1 MIIVDTSVWQY
12 LGILLY
18 ILGSSSIFKMSVKI
32 FESNKKNISKNI
44 VKLNLEQ
51 NIDLGC
57 IIILSTYVQRKQ
69 VFENFMI
76 GLPDKTENSLW
87 PSSQLRVI
95 IESVWQT
102 VTSLIHIWE
111 QIQSVTKKYL
121 RITLVFMWNMALLQT
136 FNLCFSKV
144 FARINKIFTLVGRL
158 HTRVSF
164 YEV

>member
-18 ILGSSSIFKMSVKI
+18 ILGSSSIFKMSMKI

-76 GLPDKTENSLW
+76 GLPDKTENSL
-87 PSSQLRVI
+87 
-95 IESVWQT
+95 
-102 VTSLIHIWE
+102 
-111 QIQSVTKKYL
+111 
-121 RITLVFMWNMALLQT
+121 
-136 FNLCFSKV
+136 
-144 FARINKIFTLVGRL
+144 
-158 HTRVSF
+158 
-164 YEV
+164 

>member
-18 ILGSSSIFKMSVKI
+18 ILGSSSTFKMSVKI

-51 NIDLGC
+51 NINLGC

-76 GLPDKTENSLW
+76 GLPDKTENSL
-87 PSSQLRVI
+87 
-95 IESVWQT
+95 
-102 VTSLIHIWE
+102 
-111 QIQSVTKKYL
+111 
-121 RITLVFMWNMALLQT
+121 
-136 FNLCFSKV
+136 
-144 FARINKIFTLVGRL
+144 
-158 HTRVSF
+158 
-164 YEV
+164 

>member
-1 MIIVDTSVWQY
+1 MIIIDTSVWQY

-18 ILGSSSIFKMSVKI
+18 ILGSSSIFKMAVKI

-76 GLPDKTENSLW
+76 GLPDKTENSL
-87 PSSQLRVI
+87 
-95 IESVWQT
+95 
-102 VTSLIHIWE
+102 
-111 QIQSVTKKYL
+111 
-121 RITLVFMWNMALLQT
+121 
-136 FNLCFSKV
+136 
-144 FARINKIFTLVGRL
+144 
-158 HTRVSF
+158 
-164 YEV
+164 

>member
-76 GLPDKTENSLW
+76 GLPDKTDNSL
-87 PSSQLRVI
+87 
-95 IESVWQT
+95 
-102 VTSLIHIWE
+102 
-111 QIQSVTKKYL
+111 
-121 RITLVFMWNMALLQT
+121 
-136 FNLCFSKV
+136 
-144 FARINKIFTLVGRL
+144 
-158 HTRVSF
+158 
-164 YEV
+164 

>member
-32 FESNKKNISKNI
+32 FESNKRNISKNI

-76 GLPDKTENSLW
+76 GLPDKTENSL
-87 PSSQLRVI
+87 
-95 IESVWQT
+95 
-102 VTSLIHIWE
+102 
-111 QIQSVTKKYL
+111 
-121 RITLVFMWNMALLQT
+121 
-136 FNLCFSKV
+136 
-144 FARINKIFTLVGRL
+144 
-158 HTRVSF
+158 
-164 YEV
+164 